1 MVFSSLIFLFA
12 FLPLVILGNLLWK
25 ENNTAKNAFL
35 LFASLLFYAWGEGER
50 VLVMLISIGFNFMI
64 GLRLEPGTARRKAW
78 LIAGI
83 VLNLG
88 VLSYFKYAFF
98 FAKNLNLL
106 LDGLGIPTVSMEP
119 EKLPIGISF
128 YTFQALS
135 YLVDV
140 YRGTNKAQRSML
152 NLGLYITLFPQLI
165 AGPIVRYND
174 MAEQLI
180 HRVESQGLF
189 AAGLRRFIIGFAKK
203 ILLANSMGSLVD
215 GIFALPPHELSTP
228 LLWAG
233 MIAYSLQLYFDFSGY
248 SDMAIGLGKMFGFNL
263 PENFNFPYIA
273 RSIQDFW
280 RRWHMTLSVW
290 FRDYLYIPL
299 GGNRVAPFR
308 VYVNLFIVFL
318 LTGLWHGAGWNF
330 IVWGLLHG
338 FFLILERLG
347 LGKLLEKAPR
357 VLSHLYTLL
366 VVGFAW
372 ILFRADSFT
381 YAAEYLEGMVFINE
395 EYTYALSAFMNPY
408 YTLWMV
414 IGLFFTTPFMK
425 QLFEKLKAKNRGVYL
440 YDFVLLLLLF
450 LGITELMTATYN
462 PFIYFRF

>member
-12 FLPLVILGNLLWK
+12 FLPLIILGNLLWK
-25 ENNTAKNAFL
+25 ENNTAKNTFL

-50 VLVMLISIGFNFMI
+50 VIVMILSIGFNFLI
-64 GLRLEPGTARRKAW
+64 GLRLEPKMPNRKIW
-78 LIAGI
+78 LIAGVI
-83 VLNLG
+83 LNLG
-88 VLSYFKYAFF
+88 VLSYFKYAYF
-98 FAKNLNLL
+98 FAENLNFLL
-106 LDGLGIPTVSMEP
+106 VIIGVPEVSLEP

-140 YRGTNKAQRSML
+140 YRGTNRAQKSAL

-174 MAEQLI
+174 MAEQLTL
-180 HRVESQGLF
+180 RVESKGLF
-189 AAGLRRFIIGFAKK
+189 ADGLRRFIIGFAKK
-203 ILLANSMGSLVD
+203 VLLANSMGSLVD
-215 GIFALPPHELSTP
+215 QVFALPPDELSTP
-228 LLWAG
+228 LLWAA
-233 MIAYSLQLYFDFSGY
+233 MVAYSLQLYFDFSGY

-299 GGNRVAPFR
+299 GGNRVAPYR

-330 IVWGLLHG
+330 ILWGLLHG
-338 FFLILERLG
+338 FFLIVERLG
-347 LGKLLEKAPR
+347 LGKWLEKSPR
-357 VLSHLYTLL
+357 IVSHLYTLL

-372 ILFRADSFT
+372 VFFRAESFEYAASYIQGMVLVNSDFT
-381 YAAEYLEGMVFINE
+381 YS
-395 EYTYALSAFMNPY
+395 LSAFMNPY
-408 YTLWMV
+408 YVVWMV
-414 IGLFFTTPFMK
+414 IGLIFTTPFLK
-425 QLFEKLKAKNRGVYL
+425 NLFERLKARKNGVYL
-440 YDFVLLLLLF
+440 YDFILLLLF
-450 LGITELMTATYN
+450 FVGITELMTATYN